1 VATPRLLA
9 PIAAIAL
16 TACSM
21 QQTPAIPTASA
32 PNAPT
37 IAQRSPAPPQSGAA
51 PSPSGRAKVDALTT
65 DDSCDADGGVRPT
78 PCEIVFTP
86 ANSGPAAVTLATPSG
101 AKGGLVAQDD
111 CSKSGIAAI
120 SQQAADQW
128 LVTAGS
134 NYGTCTVHFTYS
146 AMGGDAEQ
154 AILRIENAT

>member
-1 VATPRLLA
+1 MATPRLLA

-51 PSPSGRAKVDALTT
+51 PSPSASAEVDALTT

-120 SQQAADQW
+120 SQQAGDQW

-134 NYGTCTVHFTYS
+134 KHGTCTVHFTYS
-146 AMGGDAEQ
+146 TNGSDAGQ
-154 AILRIENAT
+154 AVLRIENAT